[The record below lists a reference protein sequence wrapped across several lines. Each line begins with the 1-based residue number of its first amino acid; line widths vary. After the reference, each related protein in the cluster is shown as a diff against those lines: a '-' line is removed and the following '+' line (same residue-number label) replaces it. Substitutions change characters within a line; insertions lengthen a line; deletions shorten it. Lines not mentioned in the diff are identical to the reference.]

1 MKILTMSSLRNKKG
15 NGISNENLI
24 KIRKIIYGIDPKS
37 YEVIDFSK
45 FEIKNAISCKTGKV
59 IWSRQCKSEWKLF
72 SVYSISKRLKDSYNY
87 YRVIQNNG
95 KLDIKKKVN

>member
-45 FEIKNAISCKTGKV
+45 F
-59 IWSRQCKSEWKLF
+59 KL
-72 SVYSISKRLKDSYNY
+72 KMW
-87 YRVIQNNG
+87 
-95 KLDIKKKVN
+95 